1 MPITAHDLAK
11 RLLEVPDFQI
21 RIIRP
26 NEHEANTVY
35 AIVSGEP
42 VVSAS
47 SLVWLGIERLYGP
60 DQVAP
65 KSW

>member
-11 RLLEVPDFQI
+11 RLLEVPDFEI

-35 AIVSGEP
+35 GIVSAEP
-42 VVSAS
+42 AVTAS
-47 SLVWLGIERLYGP
+47 GLICLGIERLYGP
-60 DQVAP
+60 DQVAQ
-65 KSW
+65 KS